1 MPGKIEPDDW
11 AALEADTAEIE
22 AISIIR
28 EAYLNERGNLYSGE
42 TADIIEDAIF
52 NAVKKAMGRH
62 IKYLRGLMTTR
73 SAVRV
78 HVSKDKE
85 TARCFLDI
93 NVFADYDKIESSIN
107 KWKSRGGMV
116 FIRPFPIGT
125 TSCLKWQL
133 DSQIGRYIYRK
144 HGENIEYPNPGG
156 HSRIVA
162 EFNSYIR
169 DIAIH
174 EYVYMRE
181 TAQIFAKE
189 IEKLESSFIH

>member
-93 NVFADYDKIESSIN
+93 NVFADYDKIE
-107 KWKSRGGMV
+107 
-116 FIRPFPIGT
+116 
-125 TSCLKWQL
+125 
-133 DSQIGRYIYRK
+133 
-144 HGENIEYPNPGG
+144 
-156 HSRIVA
+156 RISGL
-162 EFNSYIR
+162 N
-169 DIAIH
+169 IAI
-174 EYVYMRE
+174 VT
-181 TAQIFAKE
+181 TASTDQEARVLLK
-189 IEKLESSFIH
+189 KLGMPFKK